1 MSKKFKIL
9 SIDGG
14 GLRGL
19 VPLLILKEVEKI
31 TGKKIYELFDLIVGT
46 STGGIIACGLTAS
59 KDGKTPL
66 LSIDKLIE
74 LYTTKGNVIFP
85 YKNNI
90 FNKINSVFNPKFC
103 PEGLDNEL
111 SNYFQTL
118 KLSNTLKPII
128 VTSYDIRNNE
138 VIMFKSRKSN
148 EPGYDCLLKDVSRAT
163 SAAPTYLP
171 SYEMNYGGKLRTC
184 IDGGVFVNN
193 PSLVGISD
201 VVRNTYGFGEI
212 NVEDISLFSLGTG
225 IYTENLGVK
234 ETKSWGL
241 KDWVKPITDVMSQ
254 ATSKV
259 VDYECNEF
267 LDNYLRVQVTIDDE
281 SKSDM
286 SDSRIE
292 TTNYLISRVNTQ
304 VLKNVNKLN
313 EIKEFLKKLGND
325 RINLIS

>member
-1 MSKKFKIL
+1 MSKKFRIL

-46 STGGIIACGLTAS
+46 STGGIIACGLTAT

-74 LYTTKGNVIFP
+74 LYTTKGNIIFP

-90 FNKINSVFNPKFC
+90 FTKINSVFNPKFC
-103 PEGLDNEL
+103 PDGLDKEL
-111 SNYFQTL
+111 SNYFQGL

-128 VTSYDIRNNE
+128 ATSYDIRNNE
-138 VIMFKSRKSN
+138 VVMFKSRKSN
-148 EPGYDCLLKDVSRAT
+148 EPGYDCLLKDLCRAT

-184 IDGGVFVNN
+184 IDGGVFINN
-193 PSLVGISD
+193 PSLAGVSD
-201 VVRNTYGFGEI
+201 VIRNTYGFEEI
-212 NVEDISLFSLGTG
+212 NVDDIILFSLGTG
-225 IYTENLGVK
+225 IYTENIGVK

-259 VDYECNEF
+259 VDYECNE
-267 LDNYLRVQVTIDDE
+267 LLNDYLRIQVTIDDE

-286 SDSRIE
+286 SDSRVE
-292 TTNYLISRVNTQ
+292 TTNYLTNRVKSQ
-304 VLKNVNKLN
+304 VLNDVNKIN
-313 EIKEFLKKLGND
+313 VIKEFLKKLGND

>member
-1 MSKKFKIL
+1 MNKKFRIL

-19 VPLLILKEVEKI
+19 VPLLILKEIEKI

-46 STGGIIACGLTAS
+46 STGGIVACGLTAT

-74 LYTTKGNVIFP
+74 LYTTKGSVIFP
-85 YKNNI
+85 YKENI
-90 FNKINSVFNPKFC
+90 FTKINSVFNPKFC
-103 PEGLDNEL
+103 PDGLDKSLKE
-111 SNYFQTL
+111 YFQDL
-118 KLSNTLKPII
+118 RLSNTLKPVI

-148 EPGYDCLLKDVSRAT
+148 EPGYNSLIKDVCRAT

-171 SYEMNYGGKLRTC
+171 SYEMSFGNKQRTC
-184 IDGGVFVNN
+184 IDGGVFINN
-193 PSLVGISD
+193 PSLAGVSD
-201 VVRNTYGFGEI
+201 VIRNGYGFDDLD
-212 NVEDISLFSLGTG
+212 VDDISLLSLGTG

-254 ATSKV
+254 ATSKA
-259 VDYECNEF
+259 VDYECTEL
-267 LDNYLRVQVTIDDE
+267 LDNYLRVQVTIDD
-281 SKSDM
+281 KDRSDM

-292 TTNYLISRVNTQ
+292 TVNYLISRVNTQ
-304 VLKNVNKLN
+304 VLGNINRIN
-313 EIKEFLKKLGND
+313 EIKEFFNRTND
-325 RINLIS
+325 GRINIIS